1 MTNHR
6 SQRKRRVLLAGAAPK
21 DPQTLELTRL
31 AVPGPQSNIKDVVE
45 LLRKAGVHGFLQGFA
60 PGAARIRPI
69 HVGPHPQ
76 FRVQYLESSSGQPQV
91 PRLAGKRLHDL
102 HELVYILADNCRV
115 FWL

>member
-1 MTNHR
+1 M
-6 SQRKRRVLLAGAAPK
+6 LLAGAAPK